1 MLQPYHHL
9 LLAAALTAGVLCAAP
24 PPEPLFEKVPPPAVT
39 ALRIAKGKMIST
51 GLVFVNG
58 KLIPGPY
65 IVSRHGTAIKV
76 NREQVT
82 GQIVPWSQFVVG
94 GTPRSAP
101 RPPAAAPAAPP
112 PPPPPSSAVDDLFED
127 APAKPAVTGRPAA
140 PAPVAAPPPPAGDYV
155 DTPRTR
161 ALLKRINEFRTDVDR
176 TLRGNGVYFFGV
188 RHAPIRVEA
197 RQAETLLAILPN
209 ALRDAND
216 ARQLHGILRSRGIT
230 YLPPEVCADL
240 MTDRALFMKIRDR
253 VREIK
258 EEQSFRKML
267 EKAQK

>member
-1 MLQPYHHL
+1 MSQLHHHL
-9 LLAAALTAGVLCAAP
+9 LLSAALAAGVLCAAP
-24 PPEPLFEKVPPPAVT
+24 PPEPLFEKVPAPAVT

-58 KLIPGPY
+58 KLLPGPY

-94 GTPRSAP
+94 GAPRPAP

-112 PPPPPSSAVDDLFED
+112 PPPPSASSVDDLFED
-127 APAKPAVTGRPAA
+127 APAKPAPSGRPAA

-161 ALLKRINEFRTDVDR
+161 SLLKLINEFRTDVDR

-188 RHAPIRVEA
+188 RHAPVRVEA
-197 RQAETLLAILPN
+197 RQAETLLAILPT

-216 ARQLHGILRSRGIT
+216 ARQLQAILRSRGIT

-258 EEQSFRKML
+258 EEQSFRRML
-267 EKAQK
+267 EKAPK

>member
-1 MLQPYHHL
+1 MSQTHHHL
-9 LLAAALTAGVLCAAP
+9 LLSAMLAVGVLCAASQS
-24 PPEPLFEKVPPPAVT
+24 ESLFEKAPPPAVS
-39 ALRIAKGKMIST
+39 ALRIVKGKMIST

-58 KLIPGPY
+58 KLLKGPY
-65 IVSRHGTAIKV
+65 FVSRHGTVIKV

-82 GQIVPWSQFVVG
+82 GQIVPWSQFLG
-94 GTPRSAP
+94 GGAARPQAA
-101 RPPAAAPAAPP
+101 RPPSAAPAAPP
-112 PPPPPSSAVDDLFED
+112 PPPPAESSVDDLFED
-127 APAKPAVTGRPAA
+127 APAT
-140 PAPVAAPPPPAGDYV
+140 PAPRAASAAPPPPPPAPAGDYV

-240 MTDRALFMKIRDR
+240 MTDRTLFVKIRDR

-258 EEQSFRKML
+258 EEESIRRML
-267 EKAQK
+267 EQAPK

>member
-1 MLQPYHHL
+1 MSQPHYPIL
-9 LLAAALTAGVLCAAP
+9 LSAALAVGVLCAAP
-24 PPEPLFEKVPPPAVT
+24 PPEPLFEKVPAPAVT
-39 ALRIAKGKMIST
+39 ALRIAKGKMIPT

-58 KLIPGPY
+58 KLLPGPY

-94 GTPRSAP
+94 GTPRPAP

-112 PPPPPSSAVDDLFED
+112 PPPPPASSVDDLFED
-127 APAKPAVTGRPAA
+127 APAKPAATGRPAA
-140 PAPVAAPPPPAGDYV
+140 PALVAAPPPPAGDYA

-176 TLRGNGVYFFGV
+176 TLRGNGVYFFSV
-188 RHAPIRVEA
+188 RHTPIRVEA

-216 ARQLHGILRSRGIT
+216 ARQLQGVLRSRGIT
-230 YLPPEVCADL
+230 LPPEVCADL

>member
-1 MLQPYHHL
+1 MSQSHHTIL
-9 LLAAALTAGVLCAAP
+9 FSAALAAGVLCAAP

-58 KLIPGPY
+58 KLLPGPY

-82 GQIVPWSQFVVG
+82 GQVVPWSQFVVG
-94 GTPRSAP
+94 GAP
-101 RPPAAAPAAPP
+101 RPAPRPAAAAPAAPPP
-112 PPPPPSSAVDDLFED
+112 PPPPPSSAVDDLFDDE
-127 APAKPAVTGRPAA
+127 PAKPVTSGRPAA

-188 RHAPIRVEA
+188 RHAPVRVEA
-197 RQAETLLAILPN
+197 RQAEALLAILPN

-216 ARQLHGILRSRGIT
+216 ARQLQGILRSRGIT
-230 YLPPEVCADL
+230 LPPEVCADL

-258 EEQSFRKML
+258 EEQSFRRML

>member
-1 MLQPYHHL
+1 MSHLHHHL
-9 LLAAALTAGVLCAAP
+9 LLSAALAAGVLCAAP
-24 PPEPLFEKVPPPAVT
+24 SAESLFEKVPAPAVT
-39 ALRIAKGKMIST
+39 ALHIAKGKMIST

-58 KLIPGPY
+58 KLLPGPY

-94 GTPRSAP
+94 TSSRPAP
-101 RPPAAAPAAPP
+101 HPPAAAPVAPP
-112 PPPPPSSAVDDLFED
+112 PQQPPASTVDDLFDD
-127 APAKPAVTGRPAA
+127 APAKPAASDRPTA
-140 PAPVAAPPPPAGDYV
+140 PASVAAPPPPAGDYV

-216 ARQLHGILRSRGIT
+216 ARQLHGVLRSRGIT

-258 EEQSFRKML
+258 EEQSFRRML

>member
-1 MLQPYHHL
+1 M
-9 LLAAALTAGVLCAAP
+9 
-24 PPEPLFEKVPPPAVT
+24 
-39 ALRIAKGKMIST
+39 
-51 GLVFVNG
+51 
-58 KLIPGPY
+58 
-65 IVSRHGTAIKV
+65 
-76 NREQVT
+76 
-82 GQIVPWSQFVVG
+82 
-94 GTPRSAP
+94 
-101 RPPAAAPAAPP
+101 
-112 PPPPPSSAVDDLFED
+112 
-127 APAKPAVTGRPAA
+127 
-140 PAPVAAPPPPAGDYV
+140 AAPPPPAGDYV

-161 ALLKRINEFRTDVDR
+161 SLLKLINEFRTDVDR

-188 RHAPIRVEA
+188 RHAPVRVEA

-258 EEQSFRKML
+258 EEQSFRRML
-267 EKAQK
+267 EKAPK

>member
-1 MLQPYHHL
+1 MSQSHHHL
-9 LLAAALTAGVLCAAP
+9 LLSAALAAGVLCAAP

-58 KLIPGPY
+58 KLLPGPY

-82 GQIVPWSQFVVG
+82 GQVVPWSQFVAG
-94 GTPRSAP
+94 GASRPAP
-101 RPPAAAPAAPP
+101 RPVAAAPAAPP
-112 PPPPPSSAVDDLFED
+112 PPPSSEVDDLFED
-127 APAKPAVTGRPAA
+127 APAKPASSGRPSA

-176 TLRGNGVYFFGV
+176 TLRGNGMYFFGV
-188 RHAPIRVEA
+188 RHAPVRVEA
-197 RQAETLLAILPN
+197 RQAEALLAILPN

-216 ARQLHGILRSRGIT
+216 ARQLQGVLRSHGIT

-240 MTDRALFMKIRDR
+240 MRDRALFMKIRDR

-258 EEQSFRKML
+258 EEQSFRRML